1 MHKPAANS
9 GETVMKN
16 SLHAVL
22 IAVAG
27 ATLVT
32 AATTS
37 VHALD
42 VSQVQ
47 LGVVD
52 LGGSACPRDAKVT
65 AWAHTDGPGVV
76 KFVIR
81 NDSGGETGELS
92 VNAVKGPA
100 GNYLATY
107 SRTFK
112 IQTDTDI
119 KYMAEAVGHGK
130 ISPWVNFAAKCGPQP
145 RKTTTTTSG
154 EKPKG
159 KHVSEINEPSPKKTT
174 KTTSGDKPKGKHV
187 SEVDQDDEPKGK
199 PTQNAGKPAGKPIP
213 DSKPIAQCKP
223 TVTVT
228 RGLAATRAGG
238 LATAQ
243 AAWQATS
250 AAWYGASYGRWS
262 NADDQS
268 SSCVRKTLTFECTVS
283 ARPCES

>member
-1 MHKPAANS
+1 
-9 GETVMKN
+9 MKTM
-16 SLHAVL
+16 LQAGM
-22 IAVAG
+22 IAG
-27 ATLVT
+27 AALAFTSGS
-32 AATTS
+32 ATS
-37 VHALD
+37 VYALD

-81 NDSGGETGELS
+81 NDSGGKTGELS

-107 SRTFK
+107 TNTFK
-112 IQTDTDI
+112 IQADVDI

-159 KHVSEINEPSPKKTT
+159 KHISELDKPQPRKTT
-174 KTTSGDKPKGKHV
+174 TTTSGEKPKGKHI
-187 SEVDQDDEPKGK
+187 SELDKDEPKGK
-199 PTQNAGKPAGKPIP
+199 PIPTSGGKPIN
-213 DSKPIAQCKP
+213 ACKP
-223 TVTVT
+223 TISVM
-228 RGLAATRAGG
+228 RGLAATRVGG
-238 LATAQ
+238 IATAQ
-243 AAWQATS
+243 AAWQAT
-250 AAWYGASYGRWS
+250 AAAAYGVSYGRWS
-262 NADDQS
+262 NAENQS
-268 SSCVRKTLTFECTVS
+268 QSCVRKALTFECTVS
-283 ARPCES
+283 ARPCQS